1 MSRCSYV
8 AFWLLDSQ
16 QLDWVKKCQ
25 CEQIQFTKIAVSEP
39 LSFYKET
46 DRMPVNLP
54 KALG

>member
-16 QLDWVKKCQ
+16 QLDKVKKCQ